1 MSYKFIVKNEYIN
14 TTNDTFEHKIKTT
27 TKEDIVTFIDSNLYR
42 DIKHTINQ
50 AAGIIVKTFKF
61 GHIKARQNTF
71 YDEKHYYKCKGTKKA
86 CLIIE
91 LFMSSSV
98 NHVVFINMIVRIG
111 EEYDTLTAFDLF
123 NKSMNEIQFNQ
134 ALSKKCEHKIMYSM
148 EHIFCRR

>member
-61 GHIKARQNTF
+61 FISIFH
-71 YDEKHYYKCKGTKKA
+71 
-86 CLIIE
+86 
-91 LFMSSSV
+91 
-98 NHVVFINMIVRIG
+98 INM
-111 EEYDTLTAFDLF
+111 
-123 NKSMNEIQFNQ
+123 K
-134 ALSKKCEHKIMYSM
+134 
-148 EHIFCRR
+148 